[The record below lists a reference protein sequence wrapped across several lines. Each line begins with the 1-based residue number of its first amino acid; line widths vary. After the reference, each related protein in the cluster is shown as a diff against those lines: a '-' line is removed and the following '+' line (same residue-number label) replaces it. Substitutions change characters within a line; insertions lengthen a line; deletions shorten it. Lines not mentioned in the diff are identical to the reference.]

1 MFSASDYKG
10 NVTFSFHFPSL
21 FTNAGSHPNKA
32 YVYYDYI
39 GSDLVFT
46 FSRIRFIQSAPG
58 TYDAYFDA
66 HIRDVDT
73 ITFDSNGYRE
83 LYFIF
88 SVSWE
93 GSNTSGI
100 ISGANLISASSFVTG
115 YPENSFLAYTL
126 SVYSASATTNLNLN
140 DAYRIYVG
148 NIFGTPQWEVG
159 FTGSFTVSA
168 TPSTPSISH
177 NRFRILLL
185 SNFDHELNYYITTFS
200 APAFASHS
208 FKIFRKI
215 YEVEPLPAFT
225 APPILF
231 FYTVSATNSFGWSY
245 SNIEMGSLYRIS
257 TMSILSY
264 PYPYTAPAITYIT
277 FSGGIVSDQEF
288 IVKVPITLSYINNII
303 QYFIGNPTTT
313 SNINNVSAAEEKII
327 PTSISNFKT
336 TLSFQVFAFP
346 NTLPVKTEQVSIP
359 VTFSPGTG
367 NISIPVSI
375 SFPAFVRTASAT
387 LDNPGNFNTTVG
399 TGSVVRDLVCQ
410 NTGNIPI
417 TFSGVSLA
425 INDGNWYVGTPS
437 VGYGFNP
444 NDGFLF
450 DVHFIPYGGVNYSQS
465 IYFTFSFHYPTN
477 YGNILSGSFV
487 QSVSFHAVATGSAP
501 TAQVGI
507 TVSNWNVDNPNV
519 VVVGKYVTGS
529 FSITASATNNQV
541 AQVTLT
547 SSTPNLYF
555 TTVSGVG
562 INYLHATAV
571 NSLALQVA
579 PGASL
584 SVYTQWYMNMVY
596 TASAPDVTISV
607 TSSNATEMNGV
618 PGLTEVKRSH
628 SLTNPA
634 RYANLNIGIFSL
646 SAGGIYYQST
656 ASILPFPYS
665 FSLGG
670 INVVRDIGLTVLHF
684 YPTNSSHSEM
694 YVRLTMSLTGSALN
708 VHSVVTSSY
717 FADSSNFEWEV
728 KTFQHTLFSPPYG
741 YFLHIRI
748 RPKPDAY
755 GTVSGY
761 SYFGALGVYWSMSL
775 ISHINEVS
783 VADLGQ
789 GYSNALSLEFYHI
802 VFYNVP

>member
-21 FTNAGSHPNKA
+21 LTNAGSHPNKA
-32 YVYYDYI
+32 YVYYDYV

-46 FSRIRFIQSAPG
+46 FSRIRFSQSAPS

-93 GSNTSGI
+93 GSNTSGT
-100 ISGANLISASSFVTG
+100 ISGANLISVSSFVTG

-126 SVYSASATTNLNLN
+126 SVYSASATTNFNLN

-148 NIFGTPQWEVG
+148 SVLGTPRWEVG

-168 TPSTPSISH
+168 TPSISH
-177 NRFRILLL
+177 NSFWISLF
-185 SNFDHELNYYITTFS
+185 SNFDRRSIYITTFS

-208 FKIFRKI
+208 FQIIRKI
-215 YEVEPLPAFT
+215 YEVEPLPAYP
-225 APPILF
+225 APPIVFL
-231 FYTVSATNSFGWSY
+231 YTVSATNSFGWSY

-277 FSGGIVSDQEF
+277 FSGGIVSDGKF

-303 QYFIGNPTTT
+303 QYFYAPPTTT
-313 SNINNVSAAEEKII
+313 SNINDVNAAEDKII

-359 VTFSPGTG
+359 VTFTPGTG
-367 NISIPVSI
+367 TISIPVSI

-399 TGSVVRDLVCQ
+399 NGIVLRDFLCR

-417 TFSGVSLA
+417 TFSGFSLA
-425 INDGNWYVGTPS
+425 INDGNWYVNTPS
-437 VGYGFNP
+437 VGYDFSP
-444 NDGFLF
+444 NGGFLF
-450 DVHFIPYGGVNYSQS
+450 DVHFIPREEVNYSQS
-465 IYFTFSFHYPTN
+465 IYFTFSFNYPTN

-487 QSVSFHAVATGSAP
+487 QSVSFHAVATGTAP
-501 TAQVGI
+501 SGQVGI
-507 TVSNWNVDNPNV
+507 TVSNWNVDNPSV

-529 FSITASATNNQV
+529 FSITASATNNQI

-555 TTVSGVG
+555 TTVSGVS
-562 INYLHATAV
+562 INNLHSTAA
-571 NSLALQVA
+571 NSLTLQIS

-607 TSSNATEMNGV
+607 TSSNATEMNGM

-646 SAGGIYYQST
+646 SAYDPFYQST
-656 ASILPFPYS
+656 ASILPYPYS

-670 INVVRDIGLTVLHF
+670 INVVRNIGLLGLDFH
-684 YPTNSSHSEM
+684 PTNSTHSEM
-694 YVRLTMSLTGSALN
+694 YVKLTMSLTGSALN

-717 FADSSNFEWEV
+717 FYDPSNFEWAV
-728 KTFQHTLFSPPYG
+728 NTLQHTLFSPPYG

-748 RPKPDAY
+748 RPTSSAY
-755 GTVSGY
+755 GTQSNYVY
-761 SYFGALGVYWSMSL
+761 YGVFVVNWSMSL

-783 VADLGQ
+783 VAFLGQ
-789 GYSNALSLEFYHI
+789 GYSNALDLGFYHT
-802 VFYNVP
+802 VFYEVP

>member
-21 FTNAGSHPNKA
+21 LTNAGSHPNKA
-32 YVYYDYI
+32 YVYYDYV

-46 FSRIRFIQSAPG
+46 FSRIRFSRSAPG

-93 GSNTSGI
+93 GSNTSGT
-100 ISGANLISASSFVTG
+100 ISGANLISVSSFVTG

-126 SVYSASATTNLNLN
+126 SVYSASATTDLNLN

-148 NIFGTPQWEVG
+148 DIFGTPRWEVG
-159 FTGSFTVSA
+159 FTGSFTI
-168 TPSTPSISH
+168 STPSISH
-177 NRFRILLL
+177 NIFRILLR
-185 SNFDHELNYYITTFS
+185 SNFDSALNYYITMFS
-200 APAFASHS
+200 APSFPSHS
-208 FKIFRKI
+208 YRIFRKI
-215 YEVEPLPAFT
+215 YEVEPLSAST
-225 APPILF
+225 APPIVF

-277 FSGGIVSDQEF
+277 FSGGIVSDEEF

-303 QYFIGNPTTT
+303 QYFIGNPITT
-313 SNINNVSAAEEKII
+313 SNINDVNAAENRII

-375 SFPAFVRTASAT
+375 SFPAFVRTAAAIM
-387 LDNPGNFNTTVG
+387 DNPGNFSTSVG
-399 TGSVVRDLVCQ
+399 NGIVVRDLVCQ

-417 TFSGVSLA
+417 TFSGVRLA
-425 INDGNWYVGTPS
+425 INDGNWYVYTPY
-437 VGYGFNP
+437 VGYDFNP
-444 NDGFLF
+444 NGGFWF
-450 DVHFIPYGGVNYSQS
+450 NVYFYPYGPVDYSQS
-465 IYFTFSFHYPTN
+465 IIFTFSFNYPTN
-477 YGNILSGSFV
+477 YGNILSGVFYK
-487 QSVSFHAVATGSAP
+487 SVSFHAVATGTPPSS
-501 TAQVGI
+501 QVGI
-507 TVSNWNVDNPNV
+507 SVSTWNVDSPSV
-519 VVVGKYVTGS
+519 VMVGKYVTGS

-547 SSTPNLYF
+547 SSTPNMYF
-555 TTVSGVG
+555 TTVSGVS
-562 INYLHATAV
+562 INNLHATAV
-571 NSLALQVA
+571 NSLTLQIP

-584 SVYTQWYMNMVY
+584 SVYTQWYMDMAY

-618 PGLTEVKRSH
+618 SGLTEVKRSH

-646 SAGGIYYQST
+646 SAYGPFYQST

-670 INVVRDIGLTVLHF
+670 INVVRNIGSAWLEF
-684 YPTNSSHSEM
+684 YPTNSTHSEM
-694 YVRLTMSLTGSALN
+694 YVKLTMSLTGSALN
-708 VHSVVTSSY
+708 VHSVVTFSY
-717 FADSSNFEWEV
+717 FADPSNFEWEV
-728 KTFQHTLFSPPYG
+728 NTFQPTLVSPLYG

-748 RPKPDAY
+748 RPTSSAY
-755 GTVSGY
+755 GTQSNYVYYGVCVVS
-761 SYFGALGVYWSMSL
+761 WSMSL
-775 ISHINEVS
+775 ISHINEES
-783 VADLGQ
+783 VASLGQ
-789 GYSNALSLEFYHI
+789 GYSNALSLGFDHT
-802 VFYNVP
+802 VFYEVP

>member
-21 FTNAGSHPNKA
+21 LTNAGSHPNKA
-32 YVYYDYI
+32 YVYYDYV

-46 FSRIRFIQSAPG
+46 FSRIRFSRSAPG

-93 GSNTSGI
+93 GSNTSGT
-100 ISGANLISASSFVTG
+100 ISGANLISVSSFVTG

-126 SVYSASATTNLNLN
+126 SVYSASATTDLNLN

-148 NIFGTPQWEVG
+148 DIFGTPRWEVG
-159 FTGSFTVSA
+159 FTGSFTVS
-168 TPSTPSISH
+168 TPSISH
-177 NRFRILLL
+177 NIFRILLR
-185 SNFDHELNYYITTFS
+185 SNFDSALNYYITMFS
-200 APAFASHS
+200 APSFPSHS
-208 FKIFRKI
+208 YQIFRKI
-215 YEVEPLPAFT
+215 YEVEPLPAST
-225 APPILF
+225 APPIVF

-277 FSGGIVSDQEF
+277 FSGGIVSDGKF

-313 SNINNVSAAEEKII
+313 SNINDVNAAEDKII

-367 NISIPVSI
+367 NIFIPVSI
-375 SFPAFVRTASAT
+375 SFPAFVRTAAAIM
-387 LDNPGNFNTTVG
+387 DNPGNFSTSVG
-399 TGSVVRDLVCQ
+399 NGIVVRDLVCQ

-425 INDGNWYVGTPS
+425 INDGNWYVVTPY
-437 VGYGFNP
+437 VGYDFNP
-444 NDGFLF
+444 NGGFWF
-450 DVHFIPYGGVNYSQS
+450 DVYFTPREEVNYSQS
-465 IYFTFSFHYPTN
+465 IYFTFSFNYPTN

-487 QSVSFHAVATGSAP
+487 KSVSFHAVATGTAP
-501 TAQVGI
+501 SGQVGI
-507 TVSNWNVDNPNV
+507 SVSTWNVDSPSV
-519 VVVGKYVTGS
+519 VMVGKYVTGS

-547 SSTPNLYF
+547 SSTPNMYF
-555 TTVSGVG
+555 TTVSGVS

-571 NSLALQVA
+571 NSLTLQIP

-584 SVYTQWYMNMVY
+584 SVYTQWYMDMAY
-596 TASAPDVTISV
+596 TTSAPYVTISV

-646 SAGGIYYQST
+646 SAYGPFYQST
-656 ASILPFPYS
+656 ASILPFLYS

-670 INVVRDIGLTVLHF
+670 IVVRYIGLVSFDF
-684 YPTNSSHSEM
+684 YPTNSTHSEM
-694 YVRLTMSLTGSALN
+694 YVKLTMSLTGSALN

-717 FADSSNFEWEV
+717 FYDPSNFEWGV
-728 KTFQHTLFSPPYG
+728 NTLQHTLFSPPYG

-748 RPKPDAY
+748 RPTSSAY
-755 GTVSGY
+755 GTQSYYVYYGTFVVS
-761 SYFGALGVYWSMSL
+761 WSMSL

-783 VADLGQ
+783 VASLGQ
-789 GYSNALSLEFYHI
+789 GYSNALSLGFYHT
-802 VFYNVP
+802 VFYEVP

>member
-21 FTNAGSHPNKA
+21 LTNAGSHPNKA
-32 YVYYDYI
+32 YVYYDYM

-46 FSRIRFIQSAPG
+46 FSRIRFSLSAPG

-66 HIRDVDT
+66 HIQDVDT

-93 GSNTSGI
+93 GSNTSGT
-100 ISGANLISASSFVTG
+100 ISGANLISVSSFVTG

-126 SVYSASATTNLNLN
+126 SVYSASATTYLNLN

-168 TPSTPSISH
+168 TPSISH

-185 SNFDHELNYYITTFS
+185 SNFDSALNYYITTFS

-208 FKIFRKI
+208 FQVIRKI
-215 YEVEPLPAFT
+215 YEVEPLSAYTVPS
-225 APPILF
+225 IVF

-277 FSGGIVSDQEF
+277 FSGGIVSDEEF

-303 QYFIGNPTTT
+303 PYFIGNPTTT
-313 SNINNVSAAEEKII
+313 SNIDDVNATEDKII

-359 VTFSPGTG
+359 VTFSPETG

-375 SFPAFVRTASAT
+375 SFPAFVRTAAAT
-387 LDNPGNFNTTVG
+387 MDNPGNFSTSVG
-399 TGSVVRDLVCQ
+399 NGIVVSDLVCQ

-425 INDGNWYVGTPS
+425 IDDGNWYVDTPS

-444 NDGFLF
+444 NSGFWF
-450 DVHFIPYGGVNYSQS
+450 DVHFMPYGDVNYSQS
-465 IYFTFSFHYPTN
+465 IYFTFSFNYPTN

-487 QSVSFHAVATGSAP
+487 ESISFHAVATGTAP
-501 TAQVGI
+501 SGQVGI
-507 TVSNWNVDNPNV
+507 TVSNWNVDNPNTV
-519 VVVGKYVTGS
+519 MVGKYVTGS
-529 FSITASATNNQV
+529 FSITASATNNQI

-562 INYLHATAV
+562 INNLHATAV

-646 SAGGIYYQST
+646 SAYGPFYQST

-670 INVVRDIGLTVLHF
+670 INVVRNVGLAWLDF
-684 YPTNSSHSEM
+684 YPTNSTHSEM
-694 YVRLTMSLTGSALN
+694 YVKLTMSLTGSALN

-717 FADSSNFEWEV
+717 FSDPSNFEWEV
-728 KTFQHTLFSPPYG
+728 NTLQHTLFSPPYG

-748 RPKPDAY
+748 RPTPSDINIIPTSSAY
-755 GTVSGY
+755 GYGTFVVS
-761 SYFGALGVYWSMSL
+761 WSMSL
-775 ISHINEVS
+775 ISHINGVS
-783 VADLGQ
+783 VASLGQ
-789 GYSNALSLEFYHI
+789 GYSNALSLWFDHT
-802 VFYNVP
+802 VFYEAP